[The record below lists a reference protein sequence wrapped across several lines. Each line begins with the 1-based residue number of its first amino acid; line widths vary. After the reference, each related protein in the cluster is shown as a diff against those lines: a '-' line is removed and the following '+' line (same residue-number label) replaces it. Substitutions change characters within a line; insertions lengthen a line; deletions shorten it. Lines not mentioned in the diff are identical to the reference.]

1 MDVFPLARRQVRD
14 KGRFAELLY
23 LYNCKLID
31 QDRYYYYIEGT
42 GEDLEQLFIHVEME
56 LK

>member
-14 KGRFAELLY
+14 KAKFSELLY

-56 LK
+56 QK

>member
-1 MDVFPLARRQVRD
+1 MFPLARRQVRD
-14 KGRFAELLY
+14 KGRFAKLLY

-31 QDRYYYYIEGT
+31 QDQYYYYIEGI
-42 GEDLEQLFIHVEME
+42 GEDLERLFIHVEME

>member
-14 KGRFAELLY
+14 KGHFAELLY

-42 GEDLEQLFIHVEME
+42 DEDLEQLFIHVEME
-56 LK
+56 IE